1 MLRGEH
7 QDPAVLHVVDR
18 VWVPVAN
25 EMGLY
30 TRVRSLPKFLAVT
43 ASGEVTKV
51 SQHKLTRCAM
61 VRSVWLCPFLRWVSG
76 NLCAATIY
84 NDDERGHVYEQ
95 CKFTVEER
103 RLPQPVVLF
112 TE

>member
-1 MLRGEH
+1 M
-7 QDPAVLHVVDR
+7 LHVVDG

-30 TRVRSLPKFLAVT
+30 TRVRNLPEFLAVT
-43 ASGEVTKV
+43 ASGEVTEV
-51 SQHKLTRCAM
+51 TQHELTKCAAVWSM
-61 VRSVWLCPFLRWVSG
+61 WLCPFLRWASED
-76 NLCAATIY
+76 LCAATMY

-95 CKFTVEER
+95 CKFTVKER
-103 RLPQPVVLF
+103 RPPQLVVLF